1 MRIILILVTLFFN
14 LSAIQGQNYKI
25 LFSEVQHLERG
36 NLQSIVR
43 ENGYVIWYKKYRDAK
58 NLFRFNVTGI
68 QGLFKAIRTGYSNQT
83 AREWWKGKD
92 RETGKV
98 IIFSTFIRER
108 GAVRIIL
115 PNGKEDRYLI
125 EKVIKM

>member
-43 ENGYVIWYKKYRDAK
+43 ENGYVIWYKKYRRK
-58 NLFRFNVTGI
+58 NIDINV
-68 QGLFKAIRTGYSNQT
+68 R
-83 AREWWKGKD
+83 
-92 RETGKV
+92 
-98 IIFSTFIRER
+98 
-108 GAVRIIL
+108 
-115 PNGKEDRYLI
+115 KEKLHLN
-125 EKVIKM
+125 